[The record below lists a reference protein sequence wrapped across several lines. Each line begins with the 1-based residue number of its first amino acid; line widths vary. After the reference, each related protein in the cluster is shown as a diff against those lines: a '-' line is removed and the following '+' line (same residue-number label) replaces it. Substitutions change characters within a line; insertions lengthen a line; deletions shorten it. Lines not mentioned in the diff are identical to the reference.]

1 MAPLA
6 PHQRGHCDH
15 LKSPKLIQMATS
27 YSQKALLKTFW
38 ETNLD
43 SLHRYVGCQ
52 ANMYNQNVQNVKSW
66 RATRLV
72 LPKIA
77 QKYQKLLGFGY
88 FCEIH
93 ISGNTKIN
101 NSMFLTF
108 KVIFGQKLPQKHQA
122 IYLVALQILTLWP
135 FSKSHDP
142 NNLQWP
148 SNSLLLEIKRCH
160 YPNVIEFRMVSNG
173 QKSFLCTV
181 SRLEFTIR
189 HFYNLN

>member
-1 MAPLA
+1 MLKYFI
-6 PHQRGHCDH
+6 DH

-66 RATRLV
+66 RAIRLV

-77 QKYQKLLGFGY
+77 QKYKKLLGFGY

-108 KVIFGQKLPQKHQA
+108 KVIFWPKIAPKTPSNLSGSSSNFDF
-122 IYLVALQILTLWP
+122 VAL
-135 FSKSHDP
+135 
-142 NNLQWP
+142 
-148 SNSLLLEIKRCH
+148 
-160 YPNVIEFRMVSNG
+160 
-173 QKSFLCTV
+173 
-181 SRLEFTIR
+181 
-189 HFYNLN
+189 